1 MKTRPIR
8 GHLEG
13 EALMLSR
20 RSLFAIGGAGLLLNG
35 CAQVAPDG
43 GAPLMDVIGAD
54 PDLSSF
60 RAALRSSGLASE
72 LFDRPGIYTVLAPTN
87 LAWSGAPERIRRGE
101 HDALL
106 SLIAGGRLRLPDIQA
121 RGGRVRMLSGV
132 EIRVVGGTAD
142 SPRIQAARPGQAA
155 SGTSASIIRPN
166 LMASN
171 GVVHVVQGVLLP
183 A

>member
-1 MKTRPIR
+1 
-8 GHLEG
+8 
-13 EALMLSR
+13 MLSR
-20 RSLFAIGGAGLLLNG
+20 RSLFAVGGAALLLNG
-35 CAQVAPDG
+35 CAQVAPG
-43 GAPLMDVIGAD
+43 GTPPLMDVLGAD
-54 PDLSSF
+54 PNLSSF

-87 LAWSGAPERIRRGE
+87 LAWSGAPERIRAGE

-106 SLIAGGRLRLPDIQA
+106 SLIAGGRLSLADIQA
-121 RGGRVRMLSGV
+121 RGGRIRMLSGIDV
-132 EIRVVGGTAD
+132 RVVGGTAD
-142 SPRIQAARPGQAA
+142 SPRIQAARPGQAP

>member
-1 MKTRPIR
+1 
-8 GHLEG
+8 
-13 EALMLSR
+13 MLSR
-20 RSLFAIGGAGLLLNG
+20 RSLFAVGGAALLLNG
-35 CAQVAPDG
+35 CAQVAPG
-43 GAPLMDVIGAD
+43 GTPPLMDVLGAD

-121 RGGRVRMLSGV
+121 RGGRIRMLSGIDV
-132 EIRVVGGTAD
+132 RVVGGTAD
-142 SPRIQAARPGQAA
+142 SPRVQAARPGQAP
-155 SGTSASIIRPN
+155 SGASASIIRPN